1 MTRIPIARRKYITIA
16 FWLISGTDF
25 RRPNKILY
33 FNSKKDCG
41 KLTLNLSQIEAER
54 YMTTLDEIQGYMNQ
68 FMNQRNNRGLNEFE
82 GYSPFEMQHILYH
95 TFGEKSPIRLQ
106 KLKSEDYQ
114 LIPILNQV
122 KYLARLVS
130 NAGELKLTKLG
141 FLPTKV
147 VSELYGQGYMKE
159 DHVES
164 NISKLYKETDSNS
177 VHIARILLEISGL
190 AKKRNNILSLT
201 QKSEK
206 ILNDNFT
213 LCQLILET
221 YCEKFNWAHS
231 DYYGE
236 NNIGQLGFGFSLI
249 LLHKYGTRNLSERFY
264 QEKYFNA
271 FPMLLDNITYPTYT
285 TKERYTGHCYSL
297 RTFDRFLSY
306 FGLIQIQKEKG
317 MDADMFVIKTDV
329 FDKLFEILPHNSQSR

>member
-1 MTRIPIARRKYITIA
+1 
-16 FWLISGTDF
+16 
-25 RRPNKILY
+25 
-33 FNSKKDCG
+33 
-41 KLTLNLSQIEAER
+41 
-54 YMTTLDEIQGYMNQ
+54 MTTLDELQGYMNQ
-68 FMNQRNNRGLNEFE
+68 FMNQRNSRGLAEFE
-82 GYSPFEMQHILYH
+82 GYSPFEMQHILYD
-95 TFGEKSPIRLQ
+95 TFGDKSPIRLR
-106 KLKSEDYQ
+106 KLSDEDYS

-122 KYLARLVS
+122 KYLARLIS

-147 VSELYGQGYMKE
+147 VSELYSQGYMME
-159 DHVES
+159 DHIES

-177 VHIARILLEISGL
+177 VHVARILLEISGL
-190 AKKRNNILSLT
+190 VKKRNNKLSLT
-201 QKSEK
+201 QKGEK

-221 YCEKFNWAHS
+221 YCEKLNWAHS

-249 LLHKYGTRNLSERFY
+249 LVHKYGSEKRSEKFY

-285 TKERYTGHCYSL
+285 TKERFAGHCYSL

-306 FGLIQIQKEKG
+306 FGLIQMQKEKG
-317 MDADMFVIKTDV
+317 MDADSFLIKTDV
-329 FDKLFEILPHNSQSR
+329 FDKFIKILPHNSQYR

>member
-1 MTRIPIARRKYITIA
+1 
-16 FWLISGTDF
+16 
-25 RRPNKILY
+25 
-33 FNSKKDCG
+33 
-41 KLTLNLSQIEAER
+41 
-54 YMTTLDEIQGYMNQ
+54 MTTLDELQGYMDQ
-68 FMNQRNNRGLNEFE
+68 FMNQRNSRSLTEFE
-82 GYSPFEMQHILYH
+82 GYSPFEMQHILYA
-95 TFGEKSPIRLQ
+95 TFGDKSPIRLR
-106 KLKSEDYQ
+106 KLKAEDYQ
-114 LIPILNQV
+114 SIPILNQV
-122 KYLARLVS
+122 KYLARLIS

-147 VSELYGQGYMKE
+147 VYELYSQGYMLE
-159 DHVES
+159 DHIES

-177 VHIARILLEISGL
+177 VHVARILLEISGL
-190 AKKRNNILSLT
+190 IKKRNNKLSLT

-206 ILNDNFT
+206 ILNDDFI

-221 YCEKFNWAHS
+221 YCKKFNWAHS

-249 LLHKYGTRNLSERFY
+249 LVHKYGTRNLSERFY

-271 FPMLLDNITYPTYT
+271 FPMLLDNITYPSYS
-285 TKERYTGHCYSL
+285 TKERYAGHCYSL

-317 MDADMFVIKTDV
+317 MGSDMYILKTDIL
-329 FDKLFEILPHNSQSR
+329 DKFIDILPHNPQSI